1 MGMMMAGRV
10 IVGIE
15 QDGHTSAFVRGLASG
30 AAAAAAAAGNPHTSV
45 SSCVLTSA
53 DLVLGDCGPQA
64 SMEELASRGDTGMVL
79 PGPAASQ

>member
-1 MGMMMAGRV
+1 MWGLNKMGTQVPLCGA
-10 IVGIE
+10 
-15 QDGHTSAFVRGLASG
+15 LASG